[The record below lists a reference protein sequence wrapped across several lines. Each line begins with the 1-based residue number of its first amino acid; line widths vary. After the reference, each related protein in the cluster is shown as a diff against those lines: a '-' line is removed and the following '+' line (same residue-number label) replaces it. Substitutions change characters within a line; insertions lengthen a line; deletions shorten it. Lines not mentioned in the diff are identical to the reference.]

1 MLRRVERSDQ
11 RLMQHGLG
19 LLKSPTNPK
28 SHIETLGTGK
38 VTSLHISLNPH
49 WGSLLHIDVNVRYQ
63 FRAFLN
69 GHAYPFASP
78 ARMIIGAARLYFPF
92 KGKVSMVRR
101 VGRWCDSTKAIRYEP
116 WKTPTVV
123 GPARLGKR
131 FPKSEY
137 RKLEIRGRSV
147 LTPDGGFLLCVSPR
161 SAFCLYVCTVTWKLA
176 ASLKSQF
183 DVCDH
188 FLKIEDLDSSMPIGE
203 CDGNLPSVFVQLD
216 ISLLAAGP
224 TSAW

>member
-1 MLRRVERSDQ
+1 MH
-11 RLMQHGLG
+11 HGLG
-19 LLKSPTNPK
+19 LLKSLTPK
-28 SHIETLGTGK
+28 LPLRLCKQE
-38 VTSLHISLNPH
+38 TSLPCTSHFTRTGDLC
-49 WGSLLHIDVNVRYQ
+49 LLSAIMFTLMSTSDTNFGH
-63 FRAFLN
+63 FLTVMHN
-69 GHAYPFASP
+69 PFASP

-101 VGRWCDSTKAIRYEP
+101 VARWCDSTKAIRYEP

-188 FLKIEDLDSSMPIGE
+188 FLENQGSRLVDAHRKM
-203 CDGNLPSVFVQLD
+203 
-216 ISLLAAGP
+216 
-224 TSAW
+224 